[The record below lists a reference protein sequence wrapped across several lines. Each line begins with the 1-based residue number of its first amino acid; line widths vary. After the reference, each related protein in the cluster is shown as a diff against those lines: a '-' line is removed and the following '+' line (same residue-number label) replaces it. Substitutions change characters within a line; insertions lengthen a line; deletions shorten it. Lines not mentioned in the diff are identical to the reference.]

1 MALHA
6 YHPETGASVMVE
18 QGQLDHMRMSGWM
31 LRSEYDANQVA
42 DQERADAAASA
53 KSASKTADKKES

>member
-31 LRSEYDANQVA
+31 LRSEYEANEVARAEREAADAKPPA
-42 DQERADAAASA
+42 AAAS
-53 KSASKTADKKES
+53 TKEK

>member
-18 QGQLDHMRMSGWM
+18 QGQLDHMRASGWM
-31 LRSEYDANQVA
+31 LRSEYEANLA
-42 DQERADAAASA
+42 AEKERADAAAKA
-53 KSASKTADKKES
+53 APGKTAPPKKES